1 MSVPIEVLLA
11 EVMVDGDTKGAMAGA
26 VAGIMVD
33 GASARAVVACVAVTR
48 GMAVGETLLACD
60 AVVGEKTL
68 VEGVVTN
75 EEATRGDVMM
85 REEGVCTTGTA
96 TGTNM
101 TLGTSH
107 VGSRSMED
115 ERGMFFWVAFGES

>member
-1 MSVPIEVLLA
+1 MIEVLLA
-11 EVMVDGDTKGAMAGA
+11 EVMVDGDMKGAMAGA

-33 GASARAVVACVAVTR
+33 GASERAVVACVAVTR

-60 AVVGEKTL
+60 AVVGE
-68 VEGVVTN
+68 GVVTN
-75 EEATRGDVMM
+75 EEATKGDVMM
-85 REEGVCTTGTA
+85 PAREEGVCTTGTA

-107 VGSRSMED
+107 VGSLSMED

>member
-1 MSVPIEVLLA
+1 MIEVLLA
-11 EVMVDGDTKGAMAGA
+11 EVMVDGDMKGAMAGA

-33 GASARAVVACVAVTR
+33 GASERAVVACVAVTR
-48 GMAVGETLLACD
+48 GIAVGETMLACD

-68 VEGVVTN
+68 VEDVVTN

-85 REEGVCTTGTA
+85 PAREEGVCTTGTA

-107 VGSRSMED
+107 VESLSMED